1 MKNLKRPLGLLAAGV
16 FALALVGCAQQA
28 PPLYGWGSY
37 QAQVYAHFKAQDTG
51 PEKQISA
58 LEADLQRVRA
68 KGQTPPPGYHAHLG
82 MLYAALG
89 KDDQAVQE
97 LQTEKGLFPE
107 SAVYMDSLLSK
118 YKK

>member
-1 MKNLKRPLGLLAAGV
+1 MKNLKRPLGLWAAGV
-16 FALALVGCAQQA
+16 FALALGGCAKPP

-51 PEKQISA
+51 PERQVSA
-58 LEADLQRVRA
+58 LEADLQKIRA

-82 MLYAALG
+82 MLYASLG
-89 KDDQAVQE
+89 KDDQAVQQ
-97 LQTEKGLFPE
+97 LQTEKSLFPE
-107 SAVYMDSLLSK
+107 STVYMDSLLSK